1 MYTEYKAT
9 RQKMPDALITQ
20 IPLIEEMIR
29 LMNIEIVEISGFEA
43 DDII

>member
-1 MYTEYKAT
+1 
-9 RQKMPDALITQ
+9 MPDALITQ